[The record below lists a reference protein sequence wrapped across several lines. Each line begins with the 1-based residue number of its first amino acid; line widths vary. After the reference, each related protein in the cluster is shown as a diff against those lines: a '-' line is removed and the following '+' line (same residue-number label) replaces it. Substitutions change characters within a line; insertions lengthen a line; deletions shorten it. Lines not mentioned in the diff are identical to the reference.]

1 MGHNSGLSPSINI
14 LAKVVSLGTVLLLFP
29 LSLSLSLLLLLL
41 LLLPVLFRCEYVI
54 AKEHE
59 PDREPSDNFSET
71 THEIFN
77 DVHSGTAVNEG
88 TEIGLASSGRSNV
101 TP

>member
-29 LSLSLSLLLLLL
+29 LSLSLLLLL